1 MRTFKNENP
10 TRIEQMFF
18 DYAGFYLTEKN
29 DEKMVYTCV
38 DDVGKQKEFPK
49 SIQTELAD
57 KKGEKIIFYQLCECI
72 SFEGDMFLD
81 TSMLHLILERTK
93 ELGWSLF
100 KLADSGEHFERQ
112 S

>member
-1 MRTFKNENP
+1 MKTFKNENP
-10 TRIEQMFF
+10 TCIEKMFF
-18 DYAGFYLTEKN
+18 NYAGFYLTEKN
-29 DEKMVYTCV
+29 DERMVYTCV
-38 DDVGKQKEFPK
+38 EDVGSQKEFPQ
-49 SIQTELAD
+49 SIQTEFAN
-57 KKGEKIIFYQLCECI
+57 KGGKIIFYQSCECVYI
-72 SFEGDMFLD
+72 EGNVSMD